1 MKSHPAGLRRP
12 TDIVVCSLEEVSA
25 SRWCVVGLVVV
36 G

>member
-12 TDIVVCSLEEVSA
+12 TDIVVCSLEEA
-25 SRWCVVGLVVV
+25 SRSRWFVVGLVEV

>member
-12 TDIVVCSLEEVSA
+12 TDIVACSLEEASP
-25 SRWCVVGLVVV
+25 SRWVVVGLVVV

>member
-12 TDIVVCSLEEVSA
+12 TGTVVCSLEEA
-25 SRWCVVGLVVV
+25 SPSRQFVVGLVVV